1 MQAVSSVS
9 SVSIIMKVWNALAH
23 VRLCLKTLLHN
34 TDGPFELIVIDNG
47 SQPEVVE
54 FLRGVADGDPRVRLI
69 ENPTN
74 IGPTQANRQ
83 GVALARHGLICLIDS
98 DVLVPHGWLGRLVT
112 EFERRPDVKLLAPL
126 NYHQT
131 LSHPF
136 GPENSTAAWF
146 RTRKE
151 YERASPL
158 RQFHAY
164 SGGLSIEE
172 FDELMCSTHA
182 GELTAH
188 MYTCPPDFIGT
199 CCALLDADFVAAAG
213 GIADPRFAGYGSEDV
228 DLCWRI
234 GERGGQVA
242 RTAAVYVHH
251 FHNSSLI
258 DNEVDGEDELRTA
271 NQILYAKWETEA
283 DRAGAGGNRSAAAR
297 CGTTSAHISS
307 SSRCPATR
315 HLIADLRAATGRVDI
330 PDQVIWQPDGL

>member
-1 MQAVSSVS
+1 MNSVNSVS
-9 SVSIIMKVWNALAH
+9 PVSIIMKVWNALPH

-47 SQPEVVE
+47 SKPEVAE
-54 FLRGVADGDPRVRLI
+54 FLRGTARGDPRIRLI
-69 ENPTN
+69 SNPTN
-74 IGPTQANRQ
+74 TGPARANSQ
-83 GVALARHGLICLIDS
+83 GFALAQHKLICLIDS
-98 DVLVPHGWLGRLVT
+98 DVLVPQRWLPRLVM
-112 EFERRPDVKLLAPL
+112 EFEQHPGVKLLAPL

-136 GPENSTAAWF
+136 GPDNSAAAWF

-151 YERASPL
+151 NEHSSPL

-164 SGGLSIEE
+164 SGGLSIDE
-172 FDELMCSTHA
+172 FDELMCSSHA
-182 GELTAH
+182 RELEAQ
-188 MYTCPPDFIGT
+188 TCPPDFTGT

-242 RTAAVYVHH
+242 RTTKVYVHH

-258 DNEVDGEDELRTA
+258 DNEIDAEAALRAA
-271 NQILYAKWETEA
+271 NQILYAKWGPNLIALIQAEVRRGGSL
-283 DRAGAGGNRSAAAR
+283 RAYLNGHFIFQPLSQH
-297 CGTTSAHISS
+297 TSF
-307 SSRCPATR
+307 
-315 HLIADLRAATGRVDI
+315 IADLRAATGHAGI
-330 PDQVIWQPDGL
+330 PDQVVWQPGGNP

>member
-74 IGPTQANRQ
+74 IGPAQANRQ
-83 GVALARHGLICLIDS
+83 GVALARHQLICLIDS
-98 DVLVPHGWLGRLVT
+98 DVLVPHGWLGRLVA
-112 EFERRPDVKLLAPL
+112 EFERRPGVKLLAPL

-136 GPENSTAAWF
+136 GPENSAAAWF

-164 SGGLSIEE
+164 SGGLSIDE
-172 FDELMCSTHA
+172 FDELMCSAHA
-182 GELTAH
+182 GELAAH
-188 MYTCPPDFIGT
+188 TCPPDFIGT

-234 GERGGQVA
+234 GEHGGQVA

-258 DNEVDGEDELRTA
+258 DNEVDGEAALRTA
-271 NQILYAKWETEA
+271 NQILYAKWGPKLIALAQAEMQ
-283 DRAGAGGNRSAAAR
+283 RGGSLREYL
-297 CGTTSAHISS
+297 SAHFIFQPL
-307 SSRCPATR
+307 SRHTSF
-315 HLIADLRAATGRVDI
+315 IADLRAATGRGDI